1 SSSRLHTRFS
11 RDWSSDVCSS
21 DLTEE
26 RVRALR
32 EAVSCGPQ
40 RVGVGVGAAVE
51 PVAAADSVR
60 LARRALALVD
70 DGLVPQG
77 EVVWSERVLPEL
89 LLRTGDAVTAQLR
102 RRLFAPLEGMTD
114 R

>member
-77 EVVWSERVLPEL
+77 EVVWSEREIGRASCRVRLVTEW
-89 LLRTGDAVTAQLR
+89 GAVVWR
-102 RRLFAPLEGMTD
+102 E
-114 R
+114 